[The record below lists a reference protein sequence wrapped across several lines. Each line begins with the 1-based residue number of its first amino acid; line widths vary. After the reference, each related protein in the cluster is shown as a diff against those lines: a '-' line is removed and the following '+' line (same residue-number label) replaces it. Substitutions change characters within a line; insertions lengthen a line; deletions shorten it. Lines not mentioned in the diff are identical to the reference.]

1 MSHRVVQLHSSDR
14 LSCTRCSALIGSMP
28 PAAQGPVLASARPL
42 LDDKAW
48 AKLCRALEQAPAGG
62 WTTP

>member
-1 MSHRVVQLHSSDR
+1 
-14 LSCTRCSALIGSMP
+14 MP